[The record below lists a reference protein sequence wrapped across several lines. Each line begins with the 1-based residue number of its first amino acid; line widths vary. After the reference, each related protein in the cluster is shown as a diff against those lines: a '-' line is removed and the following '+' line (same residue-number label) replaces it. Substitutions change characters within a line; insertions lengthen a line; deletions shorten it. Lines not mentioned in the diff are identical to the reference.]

1 MWLRCVGL
9 VLLRFDRRSPASLR
23 RELYRGVLMISLF
36 LGLLR
41 IFGEWV
47 QSAERDDEH
56 EAKRLWVTA
65 KNLLKR
71 AALKETRGG

>member
-1 MWLRCVGL
+1 
-9 VLLRFDRRSPASLR
+9 
-23 RELYRGVLMISLF
+23 MISLF